1 MYAKMFRLKTIQ
13 FHSAS
18 ALSKMLKTLNKR
30 SRITWYDVKYD
41 TSKSRNVGKNL
52 WQQTKTIYPS

>member
-1 MYAKMFRLKTIQ
+1 MFRLKTIQ

-18 ALSKMLKTLNKR
+18 TLSKMLKTLNKR